1 MESRT
6 SEKGSV
12 PPSAEEENTNFENVT
27 RTRLEE
33 FKEDCVLRGMSHGS
47 ILSYLSAI
55 RIFLR
60 FLSDKNKDFDQVDKT
75 VLKAYIDYLLND
87 RKVAYP
93 TLEAHFSAISAF
105 YDWLVFEEHVPANPV
120 LTVRKRYLRRY
131 KNGQG
136 MEAGVRKLITVEQM
150 ARLVNSILN
159 SRGRAIVTLLAK
171 TGVRRGELVRMDL
184 QDIDIDA
191 MSIRLKPTAKRTNR
205 VVYFDEEAKQVV
217 VEWLRMRKAYARP
230 DSSALFVTESGG
242 RINKNHVYEIVTRH
256 ASHLGLHDP
265 ESERPED
272 RFTPHCCRHW
282 FTTHLRRNGMPREH
296 IQELRGDVR
305 PDAMDIYYH
314 IDPDDLRKSYLAH
327 IPRLG
332 LS

>member
-1 MESRT
+1 VSSESA
-6 SEKGSV
+6 
-12 PPSAEEENTNFENVT
+12 PCD
-27 RTRLEE
+27 RLEE
-33 FKEDCVLRGMSHGS
+33 FKEDCVLMGMSHGS

-75 VLKAYIDYLLND
+75 VLKAYIDYLLNE
-87 RKVAYP
+87 RKVTYP
-93 TLEAHFSAISAF
+93 TLKAHFSAISAF
-105 YDWLVFEEHVPANPV
+105 YDWLVLEDLVPANPV
-120 LTVRKRYLRRY
+120 PTIRKRYLRRY

-136 MEAGVRKLITVEQM
+136 LETGGRKLITVEQM

-159 SRGRAIVTLLAK
+159 SRDRAIVTLLAK
-171 TGVRRGELVRMDL
+171 TGVRRGELVKMDV
-184 QDIDIDA
+184 QDVDLDG
-191 MSIRLKPTAKRTNR
+191 MSIKLKPTAKRTNKL
-205 VVYFDEEAKQVV
+205 VFFDDEAKQVLL
-217 VEWLRMRKAYARP
+217 EWLRMRKAYARA
-230 DSSALFVTESGG
+230 DCQALFVTEAGG
-242 RINKNHVYEIVTRH
+242 RINKNHVYDIVTRH
-256 ASHLGLHDP
+256 AAHLGLHDP
-265 ESERPED
+265 NSENTED

-296 IQELRGDVR
+296 VQELRGDAR